1 MAEITD
7 IGNTENSFSKGKTPN
22 HRSQSGDEGTEE
34 EIKDTPILKPKTKR
48 KMSENQMKN
57 LEVGRQ
63 RRKEKLEEKKES
75 LKMEYA
81 KKLYEEDLKNKPPK
95 PDTNSEDN
103 LRQSKSKSKPKPTPV
118 EESSSEEEEVIIR
131 SKQSTKKKKKKKV
144 VIELSSSDDDTD
156 EEEEEEAEPKQ
167 SRKMVSQQNK
177 KSVIK
182 VTEPVKK
189 NYFAD

>member
-7 IGNTENSFSKGKTPN
+7 IGNTE
-22 HRSQSGDEGTEE
+22 TEE

-81 KKLYEEDLKNKPPK
+81 KKLYEEDLKNKSLK

-103 LRQSKSKSKPKPTPV
+103 LRQSKSKPKPKPKPAPV

-131 SKQSTKKKKKKKV
+131 SKQSTKKKKKKKKV

-156 EEEEEEAEPKQ
+156 EEEEEEAEPKP

>member
-7 IGNTENSFSKGKTPN
+7 IGNTE
-22 HRSQSGDEGTEE
+22 TEE
-34 EIKDTPILKPKTKR
+34 EIKDTPILKPKAKR

-75 LKMEYA
+75 IKMEYA
-81 KKLYEEDLKNKPPK
+81 KKLYEEDLKNKSLK
-95 PDTNSEDN
+95 PDTNSQDN
-103 LRQSKSKSKPKPTPV
+103 LKLSKSKCKPKPAPV

-156 EEEEEEAEPKQ
+156 EEEEEEAEPKP
-167 SRKMVSQQNK
+167 SRKMISQQNK

>member
-7 IGNTENSFSKGKTPN
+7 IGNTE
-22 HRSQSGDEGTEE
+22 TEE
-34 EIKDTPILKPKTKR
+34 EIKDTPILKPKAKR

-95 PDTNSEDN
+95 PATHEQENPK
-103 LRQSKSKSKPKPTPV
+103 QSKPKSKPLPV
-118 EESSSEEEEVIIR
+118 EESSSEDEEVIIR

-144 VIELSSSDDDTD
+144 VIELSSSDDDSDMEDDVKPT
-156 EEEEEEAEPKQ
+156 
-167 SRKMVSQQNK
+167 RNMVTQQNK
-177 KSVIK
+177 RSVIK
-182 VTEPVKK
+182 VTEPIRK

>member
-7 IGNTENSFSKGKTPN
+7 IGNTE
-22 HRSQSGDEGTEE
+22 TEE

-81 KKLYEEDLKNKPPK
+81 KKLYEEDLKNKSLK

-103 LRQSKSKSKPKPTPV
+103 LRQSKSKPKPKPAPV

-131 SKQSTKKKKKKKV
+131 SKQSTKKKKKKKKV

-156 EEEEEEAEPKQ
+156 EEEEEEAEPRRGLGDEITNPKP

-177 KSVIK
+177 KSIIK
-182 VTEPVKK
+182 VTEPFKR